1 VTRTCYDTRIGWRS
15 LALHKARREREGERG
30 RERKYAQYIVI
41 NMSIVQYPNNSSKLA
56 PRRRRDD

>member
-1 VTRTCYDTRIGWRS
+1 MTRTCYDTRIGWRS
-15 LALHKARREREGERG
+15 LALHKARRERVCERE